1 MSVVKANSNL
11 LAPRGI
17 TPLAPP
23 RPSTSGFTAKFFR
36 GLGDPTRVR
45 ILEILMGGERTV
57 GELVEEL
64 GGFQGRISSH
74 LACLRWCGLVAAR
87 REGRNVYYC
96 LADRRIARLLRLAEE
111 FVAENGE
118 WVEMYGVRD

>member
-1 MSVVKANSNL
+1 MSVMKANSDL

-45 ILEILMGGERTV
+45 ILELLVDGEKTV
-57 GELVEEL
+57 GELVDEL
-64 GGFQGRISSH
+64 DGLQGRISSH
-74 LACLRWCGLVAAR
+74 LSCLRWCGLVTAR
-87 REGRNVYYC
+87 REGRNVYYR
-96 LADRRIARLLRLAEE
+96 LADRRIAKLLRLAEE

-118 WVEMYGVRD
+118 WVETYGLRE

>member
-1 MSVVKANSNL
+1 MKAASHL
-11 LAPRGI
+11 QAHREV

-45 ILEILMGGERTV
+45 ILEILTERERTV
-57 GELVEEL
+57 GDLVEEI

-74 LACLRWCGLVAAR
+74 LSCLRWCGLVTAR
-87 REGRNVYYC
+87 REGRNVYYR

-111 FVAENGE
+111 FVAQNGE